1 MRFKLLRFARFRTFS
16 VSGAI
21 LALGLLAPFA
31 SDGYA
36 RQSPT
41 WIMAP
46 DVQLT
51 AASFLNHPEVVTVYT
66 ASSKGRPERPDKK
79 PHPSSSP
86 PPAMGEQSGALTF
99 TAMEGESNPHDQTIT
114 VTNTGGGTLS
124 WTVSENASWL
134 SVTPTS
140 GTTTTETDAVTVRV
154 NTAGLLSET
163 YDAVITLSTIAPT
176 VTSQQMVVT
185 LILSPASATIGPSP
199 TSLVFPGI
207 EGGSNP
213 TSQRLEIK
221 NIGKGTLNWS
231 ASASEAWLTFS
242 PTAGTTTTEID
253 SITVSANAAGMQAG
267 SYTTTITVTDPV
279 ASNSRVDIPVTLVL
293 SAPQSG
299 TAELTWLPNTE
310 SNLAGYRVHI
320 GTTTGNYLLP
330 IDVGNATSH
339 KLTGLSPGQTYY
351 FAVTAYNTSGIES
364 GYSNE
369 ASKSIP

>member
-1 MRFKLLRFARFRTFS
+1 MMFGSRCSTPLR
-16 VSGAI
+16 
-21 LALGLLAPFA
+21 ALSLGCALMVVAFLAPYPCDA
-31 SDGYA
+31 HAG
-36 RQSPT
+36 QSLAWNTPPGVRLAT
-41 WIMAP
+41 
-46 DVQLT
+46 
-51 AASFLNHPEVVTVYT
+51 ASFLGRPGAVRAYAV
-66 ASSKGRPERPDKK
+66 ASSKGRPEKTDKK
-79 PHPSSSP
+79 PHPSSPS
-86 PPAMGEQSGALTF
+86 PAMGEQSTVLTF

-140 GTTTTETDAVTVRV
+140 GTTTTETDAVIVSV
-154 NTAGLLSET
+154 NTAGLLSAT
-163 YDAVITLSTIAPT
+163 YDAVITLATVAPT
-176 VTSQQMVVT
+176 VTSQQILVT

-221 NIGKGTLNWS
+221 NTGKGSLNWS
-231 ASASEAWLTFS
+231 GSASAAWLTFS

-253 SITVSANAAGMQAG
+253 SIIVSANAAGMKAG
-267 SYTTTITVTDPV
+267 SYTTTITVTDPA
-279 ASNSRVDIPVTLVL
+279 ASNSPIDIPVTLVI

-299 TAELTWLPNTE
+299 TVELTWLPNTE
-310 SNLAGYRVHI
+310 SDLAGYRVHI
-320 GTTTGNYLLP
+320 GTTSGSYHLP
-330 IDVGNATSH
+330 IDVGNTTTH
-339 KLTGLSPGQTYY
+339 KMTGLSPGQTYY
-351 FAVTAYNTSGIES
+351 FSVTAYNTSGYES